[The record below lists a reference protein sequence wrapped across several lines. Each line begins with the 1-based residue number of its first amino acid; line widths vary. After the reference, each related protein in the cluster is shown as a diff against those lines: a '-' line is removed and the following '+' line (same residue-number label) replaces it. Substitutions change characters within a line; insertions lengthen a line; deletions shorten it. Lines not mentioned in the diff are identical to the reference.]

1 MNAQTTPWTTQQMP
15 AQTGRTAIITG
26 ANSGIGLETAAA
38 LAAAG
43 AHVIMACRS
52 PERAADALALLRQRA
67 PGAQITPMPLDLSSL
82 ASVRR
87 FAEDFREQHT
97 RLDLLINNAGI
108 LGVPFAH
115 TVDGFESQMGT
126 NHLGHFALTGLLIDP
141 LLATPGARV
150 ITVGSMGHWRAKPLA
165 LDDLHCA
172 RRTYDPFSAY
182 CDSKLANLLFMTEL
196 GRRLQTRGAELIS
209 AGGHP
214 GGAAT
219 SIKKTEPGSFAEW
232 RMRMMT
238 PIALRWF
245 INTAEVGA
253 LSTLYAAT
261 MPGVRNND
269 YYGPDRMFG
278 MKGYPAPAKR
288 SKAAQ
293 DAEAARRLWQ
303 VSAEQTGVSYLD

>member
-1 MNAQTTPWTTQQMP
+1 MNAKTPPWTTQQMP
-15 AQTGRTAIITG
+15 TQTGRTAIITG

-43 AHVIMACRS
+43 ARVIMACRS
-52 PERAADALALLRQRA
+52 PERAADALAQLRSRA
-67 PGAQITPMPLDLSSL
+67 PGAEIMPMPLDLSSL
-82 ASVRR
+82 ASVRA
-87 FAEDFREQHT
+87 FAEGYRERHT

-108 LGVPFAH
+108 LGVPFAR

-150 ITVGSMGHWRAKPLA
+150 ITVGSMGHWRAKPLD

-172 RRTYDPFSAY
+172 RRPYDPFSAY
-182 CDSKLANLLFMTEL
+182 CQSKLANLLFMTEL
-196 GRRLQTRGAELIS
+196 GRRLQTRGADLIS

-232 RMRMMT
+232 RMRLMT

-269 YYGPDRMFG
+269 YYGPDRVFG

-293 DAEAARRLWQ
+293 DADAARRLWR
-303 VSAEQTGVSYLD
+303 VSTEQTGVAYLD

>member
-1 MNAQTTPWTTQQMP
+1 MNAKTPPWTTQQMP
-15 AQTGRTAIITG
+15 TQTGRTAIITG

-43 AHVIMACRS
+43 ARVIMACRS
-52 PERAADALALLRQRA
+52 PERAADALAQLRSRA
-67 PGAQITPMPLDLSSL
+67 PGAEIMPMPLDLSSL
-82 ASVRR
+82 ASVRA
-87 FAEDFREQHT
+87 FAEGYRERHT

-108 LGVPFAH
+108 LGVPFAR

-150 ITVGSMGHWRAKPLA
+150 ITVGSMGHWRAKPLD

-172 RRTYDPFSAY
+172 RRPYDPFSAY
-182 CDSKLANLLFMTEL
+182 CQSKLANLLFMTEL
-196 GRRLQTRGAELIS
+196 GRRLQTRGADLIS

-245 INTAEVGA
+245 INTAEIGA

-269 YYGPDRMFG
+269 YYGPDRVFG

-293 DAEAARRLWQ
+293 DADAARRLWQ
-303 VSAEQTGVSYLD
+303 VSTEQTGVAYLD

>member
-1 MNAQTTPWTTQQMP
+1 MNAHTPPWTTQQMP

-52 PERAADALALLRQRA
+52 PERAADALALLRRRA
-67 PGAQITPMPLDLSSL
+67 PGADITPMPLDLSSL
-82 ASVRR
+82 ASVRA
-87 FAEDFREQHT
+87 FAEGFRKRHG

-115 TVDGFESQMGT
+115 TADGFESQMGT
-126 NHLGHFALTGLLIDP
+126 NHLGHFALTGLLIEP

-150 ITVGSMGHWRAKPLA
+150 ITVGSMGHWRAKPLD
-165 LDDLHCA
+165 LDDLHYA
-172 RRTYDPFSAY
+172 KRPYDPFSAY
-182 CDSKLANLLFMTEL
+182 CASKLANLLFMTEL
-196 GRRLQTRGAELIS
+196 GRRLHAHGAGLVS

-214 GGAAT
+214 GGADTNIEKAR
-219 SIKKTEPGSFAEW
+219 PGSLKA
-232 RMRMMT
+232 MRIRLMR

-261 MPGVRNND
+261 MPGVGNND
-269 YYGPDRMFG
+269 YYGPDRVFG

-288 SKAAQ
+288 SKASQ
-293 DAEAARRLWQ
+293 DVEAARRLWR
-303 VSAEQTGVSYLD
+303 VSAEQTGVSFLD